1 MVLFLPRLPT
11 LHQTPTPSL
20 SLNTQIYM
28 LSHWCN
34 INIWAEIAVFTIPS
48 YKIGQMEMRQE
59 VTSYVTWK
67 WHEDM
72 QGFKVNNIFI
82 AHFLRLMTHVI
93 AAVTTY
99 VRSDIQGLLLI
110 KEVHIAAWVLIM
122 NRIRVTML
130 TVRQLMKAKQLQK
143 FESDKGLG
151 HFWLH
156 SGEWSCSSHHY
167 NTYCI
172 PSI

>member
-1 MVLFLPRLPT
+1 
-11 LHQTPTPSL
+11 
-20 SLNTQIYM
+20 
-28 LSHWCN
+28 
-34 INIWAEIAVFTIPS
+34 
-48 YKIGQMEMRQE
+48 
-59 VTSYVTWK
+59 
-67 WHEDM
+67 M

-151 HFWLH
+151 HF
-156 SGEWSCSSHHY
+156 
-167 NTYCI
+167 
-172 PSI
+172 